1 MRYLLKKSPITFAMK
16 ETDNQ
21 ARMHLLSNIFRIAVG
36 CLMLTV
42 ASCGTAKLSVMSF
55 NVRQSHA
62 KEVNPNDSW
71 DNRKEAC
78 LEMLQT
84 SKPDLVGFQEAQF
97 KGQWSFFRDS
107 LASEYGSVGIGRD
120 NGVDKGET
128 SGFLYKTSV
137 LTLLDSGTFWVS
149 ETPDVPSN
157 SFDEK
162 YNRSLTWGLFKL
174 NKTGKRF
181 FYFNTHLGL
190 TWKSQAEGVNMI
202 VRKMQEL
209 NTEGLPL
216 IFSGDLNTDIS
227 SKAFDSLKQFMLNS
241 HDVAPVSDDVP
252 TYNAWGNKQK
262 ERIIDFIWITPDIKC
277 LEYHTDTTPYGGH
290 ELISD
295 HYPINATLAF

>member
-71 DNRKEAC
+71 DKRKEAC

-84 SKPDLVGFQEAQF
+84 RKPDLVGFQEAQF

-128 SGFLYKTSV
+128 SGFLYKKSV
-137 LTLLDSGTFWVS
+137 FTLLDNTYEFPGPLEEETKSEKETEKKEDPKELETEGATEEYNTSSGYGEDETESSGTGSNTNTGSTGTGKATKPTPASTPSGTNS
-149 ETPDVPSN
+149 ETTQGTVKAGTS
-157 SFDEK
+157 SGE
-162 YNRSLTWGLFKL
+162 TV
-174 NKTGKRF
+174 
-181 FYFNTHLGL
+181 
-190 TWKSQAEGVNMI
+190 KSSMSSESS
-202 VRKMQEL
+202 RCC
-209 NTEGLPL
+209 
-216 IFSGDLNTDIS
+216 SGGS
-227 SKAFDSLKQFMLNS
+227 
-241 HDVAPVSDDVP
+241 
-252 TYNAWGNKQK
+252 G
-262 ERIIDFIWITPDIKC
+262 
-277 LEYHTDTTPYGGH
+277 
-290 ELISD
+290 
-295 HYPINATLAF
+295 

>member
-1 MRYLLKKSPITFAMK
+1 MNTVLQNILALSMLLIAGSCSPRIT
-16 ETDNQ
+16 
-21 ARMHLLSNIFRIAVG
+21 
-36 CLMLTV
+36 
-42 ASCGTAKLSVMSF
+42 VMSF

-62 KEVNPNDSW
+62 KEVNPNDNW
-71 DNRKEAC
+71 INRKEAC
-78 LEMLQT
+78 LEMLRT
-84 SKPDLVGFQEAQF
+84 RKPDLVGFQETQF

-128 SGFLYKTSV
+128 SGFLYKKSV
-137 LTLLDSGTFWVS
+137 FTLLDSGTFWVS
-149 ETPDVPSN
+149 ETPDVPSK

-162 YNRSLTWGLFKL
+162 YNRSLTWGLFKV

-190 TWKSQAEGVNMI
+190 TWKSQVEGVKMI
-202 VRKMQEL
+202 VGKMKEL
-209 NTEGLPL
+209 NPEGIPL

-227 SKAFDSLKQFMLNS
+227 SKAFDSLKQFMVNS
-241 HDVAPVSDDVP
+241 HDVAPVTDDIP
-252 TYNAWGNKQK
+252 TYNAWGNKNK

-277 LEYHTDTTPYGGH
+277 LKYHTDTTPYGGH

-295 HYPINATLAF
+295 HYPISATLAF